1 MPWRFHYF
9 GRVLIRQQS
18 GGSGAYRNGRGHHS
32 VCFQRST
39 YSSRRSVNYFQI
51 GAWIGLAYAVVLVI
65 VSVYQNRRLFTEQI
79 GFTVGAVLACQN
91 ILPPFKFISF
101 ALTTDHVPLL
111 PPLAGQEKYLLVAG
125 VASEMVTLVTL
136 YSLFVQALKR
146 HT

>member
-18 GGSGAYRNGRGHHS
+18 GGASAYRNGRGHHS
-32 VCFQRST
+32 VRFQRSI
-39 YSSRRSVNYFQI
+39 YSSRRSVNDFQI
-51 GAWIGLAYAVVLVI
+51 GAWIGLVYAVVLVI